1 MCINTHI
8 KRKFEEPCVKVRRT
22 RLLLFFLLR
31 CNHNLLKGVT
41 TMLLKNLTSES
52 LITVKQSFSSKEAVI
67 KYLIQQLATEGKVQS
82 EKDFYQAVMEREA
95 MSPTGFEGGLAIPHG
110 KSDSVKEAA
119 FAVATLEKPLKDWE
133 SIDPGN
139 QVELVFLLAIPKEEE
154 GSTHLALLSELVTR
168 LSNEEYKNSLLNAE
182 TNQELFERLDAAQQK
197 VKSATVPSF
206 DKTVLAITA
215 CPAGIAHTYMAAEA
229 LVQAGRE
236 LGVNVFVEKQGAN
249 GVEDRHSK
257 ELLKKADAAIFAVDV
272 AVKGEDRFAHL
283 PRVKTSVADPLRNA
297 KGILQQALK
306 KAETGSKLEYVE
318 TNSTDDSNEGK
329 NVKNEIKDSLL
340 TGISHIIPVI
350 VAGGMTLAAAV
361 FISQAFGLQ
370 ELYNQ
375 EGSWLWL
382 LRQLGGTLLG
392 QLMIPIL
399 AAYMAYS
406 IADKPALGPG
416 FAAGVAANLIGSG
429 FLGGMLGGL
438 LAGYFLKY
446 LKQTV
451 KPKGTFAGF
460 ISFWVYP
467 VVGTLVVGSIML
479 FVIGKPL
486 AALNNGLIEWLNGMS
501 GANAIILGAI
511 LGAMVSFDLGG
522 PVNKAAYTF
531 CIGAMASGN
540 IVPYAAFASVKMV
553 SAFSVT
559 GATIIGKKYFTKQEQ
574 EIGKQTWLLG
584 LAGITEGAIPFMI
597 NDPLRVIPSLIAG
610 SAVTGAIV
618 AYFNIGLDVP
628 GAGIFSLAL
637 LKGQPLLAAAGIWF
651 GAALIGAF
659 ISMVLLIATRKNKIN
674 KNKSGQKAA

>member
-1 MCINTHI
+1 M
-8 KRKFEEPCVKVRRT
+8 
-22 RLLLFFLLR
+22 
-31 CNHNLLKGVT
+31 KGVT
-41 TMLLKNLTSES
+41 AMLLRNLTSPS
-52 LITVKQSFSSKEAVI
+52 LISTKQSFTSKEEAI
-67 KYLIQQLATEGKVQS
+67 KFLIKQLAAEDKIHS
-82 EKDFYQAVMEREA
+82 EEEFYQAVMERESL
-95 MSPTGFEGGLAIPHG
+95 SPTGFEGGLAIPHG
-110 KSDSVKEAA
+110 KSLTVKQPA
-119 FAVATLEKPLKDWE
+119 FAVATLKKPLDSWE
-133 SIDPGN
+133 SIDPN
-139 QVELVFLLAIPKEEE
+139 NHVELVFLLAIPKDQE
-154 GSTHLALLSELVTR
+154 GSTHLSLLSELVTR
-168 LSNEEYKNSLLNAE
+168 LSNEDYKNHLLQAQ
-182 TNQELFERLDAAQQK
+182 TNIELFERLDANQEKEAKKTESVQK
-197 VKSATVPSF
+197 TG
-206 DKTVLAITA
+206 KTVLAITA
-215 CPAGIAHTYMAAEA
+215 CPAGIAHTYMSAEA
-229 LVQAGRE
+229 LVKAGKE
-236 LGVNVFVEKQGAN
+236 LGIDVFVEKQGAN
-249 GVEDRHSK
+249 GIEDRHTRA
-257 ELLKKADAAIFAVDV
+257 LLKKADAIVYAVDV
-272 AVKGEDRFAHL
+272 AVKDEERFDHL
-283 PRVKTSVADPLRNA
+283 PKVKTSVAAPLRNA
-297 KGILQQALK
+297 QSILKQALQ
-306 KAETGSKLEYVE
+306 KAENTSKTEYVDTEDSDDE
-318 TNSTDDSNEGK
+318 TDRKS
-329 NVKNEIKDSLL
+329 VKTEIKDSLL
-340 TGISHIIPVI
+340 TGISYIIPII

-370 ELYNQ
+370 ELYAT

-382 LRQLGGTLLG
+382 LRQLGGSLLG

-416 FAAGVAANLIGSG
+416 FAAGIAANLIGSG

-446 LKQTV
+446 LKNAV

-460 ISFWVYP
+460 VSFWFYP
-467 VVGTLVVGSIML
+467 VIGTLVVGSIML
-479 FVIGKPL
+479 FVVGKPL
-486 AALNNGLIEWLNGMS
+486 AFLNEGLIQWLDGMS
-501 GANAIILGAI
+501 GANALILGAI

-618 AYFNIGLDVP
+618 AYFDIGLDVP

-637 LKGQPLLAAAGIWF
+637 LKGQPLLLAASIWF
-651 GAALIGAF
+651 GAAVIGAF
-659 ISMVLLIATRKNKIN
+659 ISMILLIITRKNKLKKEN
-674 KNKSGQKAA
+674 RTKNSNQNVA

>member
-1 MCINTHI
+1 
-8 KRKFEEPCVKVRRT
+8 
-22 RLLLFFLLR
+22 
-31 CNHNLLKGVT
+31 
-41 TMLLKNLTSES
+41 MLLKSLTSAS
-52 LITVKQSFSSKEAVI
+52 LISVKQSFTSKEEVI
-67 KYLIQQLATEGKVQS
+67 RYLVHQLAAEGKLHS
-82 EKDFYQAVMEREA
+82 EEAFYQAVMEREA
-95 MSPTGFEGGLAIPHG
+95 LSPTGFEGGLAIPHG
-110 KSDSVKEAA
+110 KSSAVKEAV
-119 FAVATLEKPLKDWE
+119 FAVATLEKPIETWE
-133 SIDPGN
+133 SVDIN
-139 QVELVFLLAIPKEEE
+139 NKVNLVILLAIPKEEE
-154 GSTHLALLSELVTR
+154 GSIHLSLLSEFVTR
-168 LSNEEYKNSLLNAE
+168 LSNEAYKDNLLQAQSNV
-182 TNQELFERLDAAQQK
+182 ELYERLDAIQQMDETNDVEK
-197 VKSATVPSF
+197 LN
-206 DKTVLAITA
+206 KTILAITA

-229 LVQAGRE
+229 LVKAGRE
-236 LGVNVFVEKQGAN
+236 LGIDVYVEKQGAN
-249 GVEDRHSK
+249 GIEDRHTQAQ
-257 ELLKKADAAIFAVDV
+257 LKKADAVVFAVDV
-272 AVKGEDRFAHL
+272 AVKDEERFNHL
-283 PRVKTSVADPLRNA
+283 PKIKTTVAAPLRDA
-297 KGILQQALK
+297 QSILKQALK
-306 KAETGSKLEYVE
+306 KAENAPKRQYITEDAPDFEE
-318 TNSTDDSNEGK
+318 TDRKS
-329 NVKNEIKDSLL
+329 VKTEIKDSVL

-370 ELYNQ
+370 ELYGT

-382 LRQLGGTLLG
+382 LRQLGGSLLG

-446 LKQTV
+446 LKNTV

-460 ISFWVYP
+460 ISFWFYP
-467 VVGTLVVGSIML
+467 VIGTLVVGSIML

-486 AALNNGLIEWLNGMS
+486 AALNNGLIQWLDGMS

-559 GATIIGKKYFTKQEQ
+559 GATIIGKKYFTKQER
-574 EIGKQTWLLG
+574 EVGKQTWLLG

-618 AYFNIGLDVP
+618 SYFNIGLNVP

-637 LKGQPLLAAAGIWF
+637 VEGQPLMVAASVWL
-651 GAALIGAF
+651 GAALIGAV
-659 ISMVLLIATRKNKIN
+659 ISMILLILTRKHKL
-674 KNKSGQKAA
+674 KRKSGIEQQAA

>member
-1 MCINTHI
+1 
-8 KRKFEEPCVKVRRT
+8 
-22 RLLLFFLLR
+22 
-31 CNHNLLKGVT
+31 
-41 TMLLKNLTSES
+41 MLLKNLTSES
-52 LITVKQSFSSKEAVI
+52 LISTNQSFTSKAEVLR
-67 KYLIQQLATEGKVQS
+67 YLIKQLAVAGKIQS
-82 EKDFYQAVMEREA
+82 EEDFYKTVMERESL
-95 MSPTGFEGGLAIPHG
+95 SPTGFEGGLAIPHG
-110 KSDSVKEAA
+110 KSSTVKEAA
-119 FAVATLEKPLKDWE
+119 FAVATLQKPIGSWE
-133 SIDPGN
+133 SVDPN
-139 QVELVFLLAIPKEEE
+139 NKVELVFLLAIPKSEE
-154 GSTHLALLSELVTR
+154 GSTHLSLLAELVTR
-168 LSNEEYKNSLLNAE
+168 LSNEEYKNKLIEAKNS
-182 TNQELFERLDAAQQK
+182 QELYELLDAKQTETEMIT
-197 VKSATVPSF
+197 SPTI
-206 DKTVLAITA
+206 DKTVLAVTA
-215 CPAGIAHTYMAAEA
+215 CPAGIAHTYMAADA
-229 LVQAGRE
+229 LVKAGRE
-236 LGVNVFVEKQGAN
+236 LGIQVYVEKQGAN
-249 GVEDRHSK
+249 GIEDRHTK
-257 ELLKKADAAIFAVDV
+257 DLLQKADAIVYAVDV
-272 AVKGEDRFAHL
+272 AVKDEERFNHL
-283 PRVKTSVADPLRNA
+283 PKIKTSVASPLRDA

-306 KAETGSKLEYVE
+306 KAENHTKSEYVE
-318 TNSTDDSNEGK
+318 TDDTSDSNQGK
-329 NVKNEIKDSLL
+329 SVKTEIKDSLL
-340 TGISHIIPVI
+340 TGISHIIPII

-460 ISFWVYP
+460 VSFWFYP
-467 VVGTLVVGSIML
+467 VIGTLVVGSIML
-479 FVIGKPL
+479 FVVGKPL
-486 AALNNGLIEWLNGMS
+486 AFLNTGLIEWLNGIS
-501 GANAIILGAI
+501 GANALILGAI
-511 LGAMVSFDLGG
+511 IGAMVSFDLGG

-559 GATIIGKKYFTKQEQ
+559 GATILGKKYFTKQEQ

-618 AYFNIGLDVP
+618 AYANIGLDVP

-637 LKGQPLLAAAGIWF
+637 LKGQPLLTAASIWL
-651 GAALIGAF
+651 GAALAGAV
-659 ISMVLLIATRKNKIN
+659 ISMILLIVTRKNKLD
-674 KNKSGQKAA
+674 KTEQKDA

>member
-1 MCINTHI
+1 M
-8 KRKFEEPCVKVRRT
+8 
-22 RLLLFFLLR
+22 LLR
-31 CNHNLLKGVT
+31 
-41 TMLLKNLTSES
+41 NLTSPS
-52 LITVKQSFSSKEAVI
+52 LISTKQPFSSKEEVI
-67 KYLIQQLATEGKVQS
+67 EYLIKKLAAEGKIHS
-82 EKDFYQAVMEREA
+82 EEEFYQAVMDREA
-95 MSPTGFEGGLAIPHG
+95 LSPTGFEGGLAIPHG
-110 KSDSVKEAA
+110 KSPTVKEAA
-119 FAVATLEKPLKDWE
+119 FAVATLEKPIGTWE
-133 SIDPGN
+133 SVDPNN
-139 QVELVFLLAIPKEEE
+139 QVELVILLAIPKAEE
-154 GSTHLALLSELVTR
+154 GSTHLSLLSELVTR
-168 LSNEEYKNSLLNAE
+168 LSNEEYKNNLLQAK
-182 TNQELFERLDAAQQK
+182 TNQELYENLDAVQQK
-197 VKSATVPSF
+197 EPSTSHVEKL

-229 LVQAGRE
+229 LVKAGKE
-236 LGVNVFVEKQGAN
+236 LGIDVFVEKQGAN
-249 GVEDRHSK
+249 GIEDRHTTA
-257 ELLKKADAAIFAVDV
+257 LLKKADAIVYAVDV
-272 AVKGEDRFAHL
+272 AVKDAERFNHL
-283 PRVKTSVADPLRNA
+283 PKVKTTVAAPLRNA
-297 KGILQQALK
+297 QDILKEALK
-306 KAETGSKLEYVE
+306 KAENSQKSEYG
-318 TNSTDDSNEGK
+318 DSNVAEYETEDK
-329 NVKNEIKDSLL
+329 SVKTEIKDSLL
-340 TGISHIIPVI
+340 TGISYIIPVI

-370 ELYNQ
+370 ELYAQ

-382 LRQLGGTLLG
+382 LRQLGGSLLG

-399 AAYMAYS
+399 AAYMAFS

-446 LKQTV
+446 LKKTV
-451 KPKGTFAGF
+451 QPKGTFAGF
-460 ISFWVYP
+460 ISFWFYP

-479 FVIGKPL
+479 FVIGRPL
-486 AALNNGLIEWLNGMS
+486 AFLNEGLIQWLSGMS
-501 GANAIILGAI
+501 GANALILGAI

-540 IVPYAAFASVKMV
+540 FIPYATFASVKMV

-618 AYFNIGLDVP
+618 AYFDIGLNVP

-637 LKGQPLLAAAGIWF
+637 LQGQPILLAASVWF
-651 GAALIGAF
+651 GAALIGAL
-659 ISMVLLIATRKNKIN
+659 ISMILLIMTRKNKLNKEQRN
-674 KNKSGQKAA
+674 KNMQQNAA

>member
-1 MCINTHI
+1 
-8 KRKFEEPCVKVRRT
+8 
-22 RLLLFFLLR
+22 
-31 CNHNLLKGVT
+31 
-41 TMLLKNLTSES
+41 MLLQALTSPS
-52 LITVKQSFSSKEAVI
+52 LISTGESFQSKQEAI
-67 KYLIQQLATEGKVQS
+67 RYLVNQLGDAGKLTNKDEFLHAVLDR
-82 EKDFYQAVMEREA
+82 EKL
-95 MSPTGFEGGLAIPHG
+95 SPTGFEGGLAIPHG
-110 KSDSVKEAA
+110 KSPSVKEAA
-119 FAVATLEKPLKDWE
+119 FAIATLKTPLTDWE
-133 SIDPGN
+133 SIDPN
-139 QVELVFLLAIPKEEE
+139 NKVQLVILLAIPENEA
-154 GSTHLALLSELVTR
+154 GSTHLSLLSEFVTR
-168 LSNEEYKNSLLNAE
+168 LSNESYKNGLLQAR
-182 TNQELFERLDAAQQK
+182 TNTELFERLDKTEDVHINAAEK
-197 VKSATVPSF
+197 KL

-229 LVQAGRE
+229 LIKAGKE
-236 LGVNVFVEKQGAN
+236 MGVDVFVEKQGAN
-249 GVEDRHSK
+249 GIEDRHTTN
-257 ELLKKADAAIFAVDV
+257 LLKKADAIIYANDV
-272 AVKGEDRFAHL
+272 AVKEEERFAHL
-283 PRVKTSVADPLRNA
+283 PKVKTSVAAPLRNA
-297 KGILQQALK
+297 KRLLQEALD
-306 KAETGSKLEYVE
+306 KAEKTPKKEYSPAQGSA
-318 TNSTDDSNEGK
+318 STDEETDEKSFK
-329 NVKNEIKDSLL
+329 TEIKDSIL
-340 TGISHIIPVI
+340 TGISYIIPVI

-361 FISQAFGLQ
+361 LISQAFGLQ
-370 ELYNQ
+370 DVYAE

-382 LRQLGGTLLG
+382 LRQLGGGLLG

-429 FLGGMLGGL
+429 FLGGMLGGF
-438 LAGYFLKY
+438 LAGFFIKY
-446 LKQTV
+446 LKKKVQ
-451 KPKGTFAGF
+451 PKGTFAGF

-479 FVIGKPL
+479 FVVGEPL
-486 AALNNGLIEWLNGMS
+486 ALLNQGLLNWLSSLS
-501 GANAIILGAI
+501 GTNAILLGAI

-540 IVPYAAFASVKMV
+540 FIPYAAFASVKMV

-618 AYFNIGLDVP
+618 AYFNIGLNVP

-637 LKGQPLLAAAGIWF
+637 VQGQPIFIAASIWL
-651 GAALIGAF
+651 GAALLGAL
-659 ISMVLLIATRKNKIN
+659 ISMILLIATRKSKLRKDGITV
-674 KNKSGQKAA
+674 QTQDAA